1 MIKILLPIIL
11 ILFVYFVWQ
20 YPQLTNQITPPE
32 LVKQVSEV
40 IPTTPANRSTDL
52 ITPPESKILKN
63 DYHIYQSFNNC
74 GPAAMSMALSY
85 FGINESQNTLGQA
98 LRPYQVPGGD
108 NDDKSV
114 TLQEI
119 ADKAKDYNLLS
130 YRRPAGN
137 IETIKL
143 FITYD
148 IPVITRTWLK
158 KDDDIGHFRIIKG
171 YNDNTK
177 QLIQDDSLQGKN
189 LRYSYDDFNQI
200 WKKFNY
206 EYLVLVPNDKKEIAE
221 KILGEDVDF
230 KTAWTKAVKLSEEQ
244 LKADPN
250 DVYARFN
257 LSVALFNTEDFAG
270 SAKQFERVEYLISFR
285 TLWYQIEPI
294 QAYYQLGNYDRVF
307 NLTERVLSNHNRAF
321 SELYLL
327 RGQSFL
333 EQGNTQAAKIEFEKA
348 VLYNSSLTAAREA
361 LESVK

>member
-1 MIKILLPIIL
+1 MLKILLPTIL
-11 ILFVYFVWQ
+11 ILFVYFWWQ
-20 YPQLTNQITPPE
+20 YPQFTNQIAAPE
-32 LVKQVSEV
+32 LIKQVSQEV
-40 IPTTPANRSTDL
+40 SPKTNTNSSDLLTPA
-52 ITPPESKILKN
+52 ESKILKN
-63 DYHIYQSFNNC
+63 DYHTFQSFNNC

-85 FGINESQNTLGQA
+85 FGINESQSTLGQA

-119 ADKAKDYNLLS
+119 ADKAKDYNLLAF
-130 YRRPAGN
+130 RRPAGN
-137 IETIKL
+137 IEIIKL

-148 IPVITRTWLK
+148 IPVVTRTWLK

-189 LRYSYDDFNQI
+189 LRYSYEDFNQI

-206 EYLVLVPNDKKEIAE
+206 EYLVLVPTDKKEIAE
-221 KILGEDVDF
+221 KILGEDLDF
-230 KTAWTKAVKLSEEQ
+230 ETAWTKAVKLSEEQ
-244 LKADPN
+244 LKIDPN

-257 LSVALFNTEDFAG
+257 LSVALYNIGDYKG
-270 SAKQFERVEYLISFR
+270 STNAFERVEYLISFR

-294 QAYYQLGNYDRVF
+294 QAYFEQGNYDRVF
-307 NLTERVLSNHNRAF
+307 NITERVLSNHNKAF

-327 RGQSFL
+327 RGKSFL
-333 EQGNTQAAKIEFEKA
+333 KQGNKEAARQEFEKA
-348 VLYNSSLTAAREA
+348 VLYNSNLKEAREA